1 MVTTKSKNPSNI
13 KKEGKTEKQN
23 KNLKP
28 SILNTSESSD
38 IDSEKKSSKRFFLKM
53 RWATLIFVCLGFLFI
68 AGLFLF
74 SNAKNFIDSYS
85 YGSLGSNNSNQK
97 NNSKDSLTL
106 RIVAL
111 EKSDKLLSDNL
122 NTLEELED
130 YRQRSRVTMSNLLK
144 RIVQLEKQQG
154 DIRALIKAD
163 SAGEFSRQ
171 SVRALEDIK
180 RRLKA
185 LEANK
190 SISAIKSRV
199 TLLETKQKGILLDS
213 NENLQT
219 TISRIQQS
227 LIDIKKTRNSAT
239 QGTQILVISQLREA
253 ILGGRQFEAELR
265 ALRTVADNSK
275 RLIKSMD
282 AIAPY
287 AKDGVLQ
294 ESKLHDKF
302 IALSESLAT
311 KGQKNE
317 KIWFEVFA
325 DQISSLVR
333 VRQIDNSSNPT
344 TIAGGIDQIK
354 RLLIQKNIE
363 GATSILEKLLH
374 KFDRTDIKLV
384 TIWLDSAKAHLVAR
398 KVIADLF
405 SYVVFLSRSD
415 IKN

>member
-1 MVTTKSKNPSNI
+1 MVTVKSKNPSNI

-74 SNAKNFIDSYS
+74 SHAKNFIDSYS

>member
-74 SNAKNFIDSYS
+74 SHAKNFIDSYS